1 MHLEKLLKLTETGKR
16 NEQETKIKKW
26 NQKLWNYSIKEDV
39 KVNIFKTKR
48 TLKLAI
54 VKKDEK
60 ETNEKLK
67 LWFFLA
73 FSGGIE
79 MEHCC
84 KMG

>member
-1 MHLEKLLKLTETGKR
+1 MHLEKLLNLTETEKR

-67 LWFFLA
+67 LCFFDVFRGYRNGTL
-73 FSGGIE
+73 S
-79 MEHCC
+79 
-84 KMG
+84 

>member
-1 MHLEKLLKLTETGKR
+1 MHLEKLLNLTETEKR

-67 LWFFLA
+67 LWFFDVFRGYGNGTL
-73 FSGGIE
+73 S
-79 MEHCC
+79 
-84 KMG
+84 

>member
-39 KVNIFKTKR
+39 KVNIYKTKR

-67 LWFFLA
+67 LWFFWR
-73 FSGGIE
+73 FQGV
-79 MEHCC
+79 
-84 KMG
+84 

>member
-39 KVNIFKTKR
+39 KVNIYKTKR

-60 ETNEKLK
+60 ETNEKFK
-67 LWFFLA
+67 LCFFFGVFRGYRNGTLL
-73 FSGGIE
+73 
-79 MEHCC
+79 
-84 KMG
+84 

>member
-1 MHLEKLLKLTETGKR
+1 MHLEKLLNLTETEKR

-39 KVNIFKTKR
+39 KVNISKTKR

-67 LWFFLA
+67 LWFFDVFRGYRNGTL
-73 FSGGIE
+73 S
-79 MEHCC
+79 
-84 KMG
+84 

>member
-1 MHLEKLLKLTETGKR
+1 MHLEKLLNLTEIEKR

-26 NQKLWNYSIKEDV
+26 NEKLWNYSIKEDV

-60 ETNEKLK
+60 ETNEKFK
-67 LWFFLA
+67 LWFFDVFRGYRNGTL
-73 FSGGIE
+73 S
-79 MEHCC
+79 
-84 KMG
+84 

>member
-1 MHLEKLLKLTETGKR
+1 MHLEKLLNLTETEKR

-60 ETNEKLK
+60 ETN
-67 LWFFLA
+67 
-73 FSGGIE
+73 
-79 MEHCC
+79 
-84 KMG
+84 

>member
-1 MHLEKLLKLTETGKR
+1 MHLEKLLNLTETEKR

-67 LWFFLA
+67 L
-73 FSGGIE
+73 
-79 MEHCC
+79 
-84 KMG
+84 

>member
-1 MHLEKLLKLTETGKR
+1 MHLEKLLNLTETEKR

-67 LWFFLA
+67 LWFFDVFRGYRKRTLA
-73 FSGGIE
+73 
-79 MEHCC
+79 
-84 KMG
+84 

>member
-39 KVNIFKTKR
+39 KVNIYKTKR
-48 TLKLAI
+48 TLKLAT

-67 LWFFLA
+67 LWFFFGVFWGYRNGTLL
-73 FSGGIE
+73 
-79 MEHCC
+79 
-84 KMG
+84 